1 MVDLLKFINCFF
13 FVPRNPLPENHLQL
27 QVMSDG
33 IVDAIATWFDL
44 HLDSHTSIS
53 TAPSWDLSW
62 EQAVFPVQVRNT
74 LLLLP
79 YGSLLELMAEISLQ
93 GKYWFDVITQPW

>member
-1 MVDLLKFINCFF
+1 
-13 FVPRNPLPENHLQL
+13 
-27 QVMSDG
+27 MSDG

-62 EQAVFPVQVRNT
+62 EQALFPVQVRDT

-79 YGSLLELMAEISLQ
+79 YGSLLELMAETSLQ
-93 GKYWFDVITQPW
+93 RKYWFDVIGLSHNPGDLHVLHCVLSLKIVYPDAGKPRG